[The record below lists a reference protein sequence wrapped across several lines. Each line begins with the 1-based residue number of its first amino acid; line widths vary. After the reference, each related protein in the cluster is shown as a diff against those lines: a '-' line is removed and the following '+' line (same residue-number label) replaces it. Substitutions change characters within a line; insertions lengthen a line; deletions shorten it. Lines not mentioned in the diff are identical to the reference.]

1 MIRFNF
7 INDFKELAKNYS
19 KAHNK
24 TIDSFTNDDYSFLNK
39 QLFNIIQKDYKKEIP
54 YAHLV
59 HSKEHERDI
68 IVYIHNKNLH
78 ENTFKKNGISHK
90 FTHDLKRFVTISEI
104 PMDNFRLEIDSGRI
118 ENLSSKIVRNK
129 IKEADLSI
137 LIENNVLPIEK
148 LTTQDPADGF
158 YKLTDLDDLTY
169 VGVNRK
175 GTYFASQDAKGLSGI
190 IMLTCE
196 DNLYML
202 NYVNVATR
210 NRGEGLTLKLYEKMM
225 DYIVKNNSIL
235 IRSEPS
241 ELGAAFIEKKI
252 TAMLKDKYSNQPVLS
267 DLTKDL
273 HMHLKLCLSTVN
285 SQEEMNAIKRSLS
298 IIIYSRS
305 HLTRQQFGDVN
316 DYEITQEMTAKDKQI
331 ITDSLKGHSNDLKKK
346 DKLTNHELLRLKGRS
361 FLGF

>member
-19 KAHNK
+19 KANNK
-24 TIDSFTNDDYSFLNK
+24 SVDSFTNADYSALNK
-39 QLFNIIQKDYKKEIP
+39 QLFNIIQKDYQKEIP
-54 YAHLV
+54 YSHLV
-59 HSKEHERDI
+59 YSKEHERDI
-68 IVYIHNKNLH
+68 IVYIPNKNLH

-90 FTHDLKRFVTISEI
+90 FTHDLKTFVTISEI

-129 IKEADLSI
+129 IKEADLSL
-137 LIENNVLPIEK
+137 LIENNSLPIEK
-148 LTTQDPADGF
+148 LTTEDPAEGF

-190 IMLTCE
+190 IMLTGE

-225 DYIVKNNSIL
+225 NYIVENNSIL

-252 TAMLKDKYSNQPVLS
+252 TAMLKDKYPNQPVLS

-273 HMHLKLCLSTVN
+273 HMHLKLMLSTIS
-285 SQEEMNAIKRSLS
+285 SQEEINAIKRSLS
-298 IIIYSRS
+298 IIIYNRS
-305 HLTRQQFGDVN
+305 HLIRQQFGDVN
-316 DYEITQEMTAKDKQI
+316 DYEITREMTERDKKLLTESLNNLEISSQKKQK
-331 ITDSLKGHSNDLKKK
+331 ITNIKTKPN
-346 DKLTNHELLRLKGRS
+346 
-361 FLGF
+361 

>member
-24 TIDSFTNDDYSFLNK
+24 TIDSFTNDDYSSLNK
-39 QLFNIIQKDYKKEIP
+39 QMFNIIQKDYKKEIP

-68 IVYIHNKNLH
+68 IVYIPNKNLH

-148 LTTQDPADGF
+148 LTTEDPAEGF

-190 IMLTCE
+190 IMLTGE

-225 DYIVKNNSIL
+225 NYIVENNSIL

-252 TAMLKDKYSNQPVLS
+252 TAMLKEKYPNQPVLS

-298 IIIYSRS
+298 IIIYNRS

-316 DYEITQEMTAKDKQI
+316 DYEITREMTERDKKLL
-331 ITDSLKGHSNDLKKK
+331 TDSFNNLEVSNTQTQKITKIK
-346 DKLTNHELLRLKGRS
+346 AKPN
-361 FLGF
+361 